1 MKALDSNIKRKPK
14 ANYKIFNTRNGRY
27 VSSGSSSKTTWNS
40 THWVYEKL
48 KDLQRYSVNS
58 ANVLSDFEI
67 HIFPIETAIV
77 KSAKEF
83 VDEMKATEQEK
94 TAAKMSLENQRKK
107 ADLTRKS
114 NQLKKELEKIRRQIE
129 SL

>member
-1 MKALDSNIKRKPK
+1 MKTLDSNIKRKPK
-14 ANYKIFNTRNGRY
+14 ANYKIFNTFYGRY

-48 KDLQRYSVNS
+48 KELQRYS

-67 HIFPIETAIV
+67 HIFPIENAIV

-83 VDEMKATEQEK
+83 VEEMKATEQEK
-94 TAAKMSLENQRKK
+94 MDAKISLENQRKK

-114 NQLKKELEKIRRQIE
+114 NQLKEELEKIQRQIE